1 MTLLAEELTTG
12 NLIVNGTFDDGTN
25 GWTISDQAVRINDCC
40 PGGHDLEFGGSGG
53 SIEQSFNL
61 INNSITQ
68 TMLDQN
74 PVTLNSSVE
83 VQNGECGVAQCWGG
97 SGPADP
103 FTIRLQIRDE
113 NNNVLA
119 VTTQERFNVT
129 GINGKDF
136 TDSVTYSG
144 VGSNIGNIFISGSD
158 SNNRYLGGP
167 NLDNIVTTMT
177 YNDEVELL
185 SVAQTQ
191 ELNTTFEN
199 IEEVIETRIE
209 QVEFEP
215 IEEIIFIPFEEPEI
229 LIETF
234 EEISI
239 QEITTEEIN
248 TGIINVFN
256 LTAPGEITEVAE
268 IEELEE
274 LPEISMEVQT
284 YEEPQTIETFTAEVE
299 GAEEITET
307 EQTLNNET
315 ENETVEE
322 IENAGGGNEP
332 EPGTESN
339 ENSVAGNTR
348 ESAPESELVARNESE
363 TQTENSEQETAE
375 TEPEPGEGGRDA
387 EDPEPRQTETDV
399 ASNETESADTDAVE
413 TSSQDQGGI
422 SIDIANVQDQVAK
435 QIKSIDKQ
443 IVATQMIVA
452 KVMQANNKMI
462 DSYGSLNEN
471 IFNNQLEI
479 DGGTLDDFYTRDYS
493 DDRELYAEIQNSYSD
508 SMAEYTRK
516 VEEATANRIRA
527 EEELKIIR
535 GY

>member
-12 NLIVNGTFDDGTN
+12 NLIVNSGFNDGTN
-25 GWTISDQAVRINDCC
+25 GWTISGEAVRLNDCC

-61 INNSITQ
+61 INDSITQ

-74 PVTLNSSVE
+74 FTTLNSSVE
-83 VQNGECGVAQCWGG
+83 VQSGECGVAGCWGG
-97 SGPADP
+97 SGAADP

-113 NNNVLA
+113 NNNVLS

-129 GINGKDF
+129 GINGEVF
-136 TDSVTYSG
+136 SNTVSYTG
-144 VGSNIGNIFISGSD
+144 TGANIGNIRISASD
-158 SNNRYLGGP
+158 SNNQYLGGP
-167 NLDNIVTTMT
+167 NVDNISVTMT

-185 SVAQTQ
+185 SVAETQ

-239 QEITTEEIN
+239 QQITTEEIN

-256 LTAPGEITEVAE
+256 LSPPEEITEVAE

-274 LPEISMEVQT
+274 LPQVSMEVQQ
-284 YEEPQTIETFTAEVE
+284 YEEPQTIETFTTEVQ
-299 GAEEITET
+299 GTEEITET
-307 EQTLNNET
+307 EQAFNNET

-322 IENAGGGNEP
+322 IENAGGGNER

-339 ENSVAGNTR
+339 ESSVAGNTR
-348 ESAPESELVARNESE
+348 ESSSESELVARNESE
-363 TQTENSEQETAE
+363 TQTENNQQESAE
-375 TEPEPGEGGRDA
+375 ENLGGSDEREGGANETRVSGTGETTTEPA
-387 EDPEPRQTETDV
+387 ESTTEEV
-399 ASNETESADTDAVE
+399 VENDTKN
-413 TSSQDQGGI
+413 QGGI
-422 SIDIANVQDQVAK
+422 SIDIASVQEQVAK

-452 KVMQANNKMI
+452 KVMQSNNKRI
-462 DSYGSLNEN
+462 DSYGSVNEN

-493 DDRELYAEIQNSYSD
+493 DDRELYAEIQNPYSD
-508 SMAEYTRK
+508 SMAKYTRK
-516 VEEATANRIRA
+516 VEKATDERIRA
-527 EEELKIIR
+527 EEHLRRIR
-535 GY
+535 GF